1 MTLMSVSICI
11 PSYKHPEQLKRLLD
25 SIMIQD
31 YKDVHVIITDDT
43 RTDEIKDLIAS
54 YEGLDITYEK
64 NITPLGATGNTI
76 QAMKLAKDG
85 YIKIM
90 HRDDSFATPGSLRQF
105 VKGLDDN
112 PESFFFFSGTRE
124 VYYENDGSENHE
136 KTYKRAMQEIEEAQL
151 KDTPDNLFVVNMVG
165 APSSVILRD
174 ASILPDKNLTWLID
188 SELYIHILKDKGSNA
203 YSFTRECLINIG
215 HDGDQLT
222 DSCRENAPLMI
233 KDNVYVFNKYGLLGN
248 KNCRKFLCREAIR
261 NRTGYGSIKASGISY
276 AEYAMYAFRAFVR
289 RNILKNKKEL
299 C

>member
-25 SIMIQD
+25 SIIIQD

-54 YEGLDITYEK
+54 YQGLDITYEK

-90 HRDDSFATPGSLRQF
+90 HRDDSFATPDSLRQF

-112 PESFFFFSGTRE
+112 PDSFFFFSGTRE
-124 VYYENDGSENHE
+124 VYYGDDGSENTE

-174 ASILPDKNLTWLID
+174 ASILPDEKLTWLID
-188 SELYIHILKDKGSNA
+188 SELYMHILKDKGKDA
-203 YSFTRECLINIG
+203 YSFTRESLVNIG

-222 DSCRENAPLMI
+222 DSCRDNAPLMI

-276 AEYAMYAFRAFVR
+276 AEYAMYAFRAFIR
-289 RNILKNKKEL
+289 RNILKTKKEL

>member
-1 MTLMSVSICI
+1 MTLMSVSVCI

-25 SIMIQD
+25 SILIQD

-43 RTDEIKDLIAS
+43 RTDEIKDLVAS
-54 YEGLDITYEK
+54 YQGLNITYEK
-64 NITPLGATGNTI
+64 NSTPLGATGNTI

-105 VKGLDDN
+105 VKGLDDD
-112 PESFFFFSGTRE
+112 PDSFFFFSGTRE
-124 VYYENDGSENHE
+124 VYYEKDGSENRE

-174 ASILPDKNLTWLID
+174 ASILPDEKLTWLID
-188 SELYIHILKDKGSNA
+188 SELYMHILKDKGKDA
-203 YSFTRECLINIG
+203 YSFTRDSLINIG

-233 KDNVYVFNKYGLLGN
+233 KDNVYVFNKYGLLSN